1 MQRVVRMKTE
11 LLSQRLSM
19 QVIALLAC
27 VLCVVALSSCS
38 GDDAGDGTD
47 NQVDVGSNDKEIAAG
62 RDKSIPCLA
71 CHGAEGIS
79 DYDVW
84 PNLAGQKM
92 EYLAKQMRD
101 FRSGIRHDP
110 WMSPM
115 ARPLSNQDI
124 DALASY
130 FSSVVGLTGGA
141 ESVPPLAM
149 ACETC
154 HSTRD
159 GDTNGLWPLLTGQ
172 NRRYLVKQLK
182 EFRDG
187 RRTDLLM
194 TPMAAALSDQDI
206 ETLAA
211 FYASP

>member
-1 MQRVVRMKTE
+1 MMVE
-11 LLSQRLSM
+11 LLGRRILA
-19 QVIALLAC
+19 QVTVFLTC
-27 VLCVVALSSCS
+27 VMCVVTLSSCS
-38 GDDAGDGTD
+38 GDEATDRADDAG
-47 NQVDVGSNDKEIAAG
+47 NDKMIAAG

-92 EYLAKQMRD
+92 TYLAKQMRD

-124 DALASY
+124 DEIAAY

-141 ESVPPLAM
+141 DAVPPLAINCV
-149 ACETC
+149 AC
-154 HSTRD
+154 HSSSA
-159 GDTNGLWPLLTGQ
+159 GETNALWPSLTGQ
-172 NRRYLVKQLK
+172 NRRYLVKQLR

-194 TPMAAALSDQDI
+194 TPMASALSDQDI
-206 ETLAA
+206 EALAT